1 MNFFSESK
9 KSKNNLLIM
18 SDYWPTKKNPI
29 SGIFVVQQVSALQK
43 MGIKVCVVLNNV
55 SGNRA
60 SPYLSIYELGLSS
73 NDLSVV
79 EINVMR
85 FPEKF
90 SSLKGVGYINT
101 KVIGAFLSYNLSK
114 ISKRL
119 GPFDSCIVHGM
130 RYTGLS
136 IKSWERHVKGNTVI
150 VIHGVDPF
158 LNKMRSKKWFINF
171 IEEANSLSKLFIV
184 VGNPLLNHL
193 VSLGIGKNRVKVIAN
208 GTEIIEIE
216 DISNNQRGLDEKR
229 IIISVSNL
237 IKIKGV
243 DLNLLA
249 LSEIS
254 QRLPNL
260 LWQYHIVGDGPER
273 DVLIILA
280 DKLGISDR
288 VKFFGRTSY
297 QETMQ
302 KISYADIFSLPSWEE
317 AFGIVYLEAMMRKR
331 PVIGCFENGA
341 ADIITNHVDGVLVQP
356 KDVKA
361 LTDELEILL
370 LNLDLC
376 NKLGEEGRKT
386 AEKFS
391 WQRNAMVILEAIGT
405 D

>member
-1 MNFFSESK
+1 MTFFFKSEEVIG
-9 KSKNNLLIM
+9 NLLLI
-18 SDYWPTKKNPI
+18 SDYWPTKANPI

-43 MGIKVCVVLNNV
+43 LGIQVCVVLNNV

-73 NDLSVV
+73 NGLSVV

-101 KVIGAFLSYNLSK
+101 KMIGAFLGYNLSK
-114 ISKRL
+114 IAKRL
-119 GPFDSCIVHGM
+119 GPFDSCVVHGI

-150 VIHGVDPF
+150 VTHGEDPF
-158 LNKMRSKKWFINF
+158 LNKMRSKQWLVNF

-193 VSLGIGKNRVKVIAN
+193 VSLGIGKNRIKVIAN

-216 DISNNQRGLDEKR
+216 DILNNQRSLAEKR
-229 IIISVSNL
+229 IVISVSNL
-237 IKIKGV
+237 IKIKGI
-243 DLNLLA
+243 DLNLIA
-249 LSEIS
+249 LSNIS

-260 LWQYHIVGDGPER
+260 VWEYHIIGDGPE
-273 DVLIILA
+273 LINLVNLS
-280 DKLGISDR
+280 KTLGIAEH
-288 VKFFGRTSY
+288 VHFYGRISY
-297 QETMQ
+297 DKTMQ
-302 KISYADIFSLPSWEE
+302 KVSDADIFSLPSWGE
-317 AFGIVYLEAMMRKR
+317 AFGIVYLEAMMRMR

-341 ADIITNHVDGVLVQP
+341 ADIIIDGVNGLLVPP
-356 KDVKA
+356 KN
-361 LTDELEILL
+361 TTELADKLEALL
-370 LNLDLC
+370 LSPDLC
-376 NKLGEEGRKT
+376 QKLGQEGRKT

-391 WQRNAMVILEAIGT
+391 WQRNALKVLEAIGI

>member
-1 MNFFSESK
+1 MTSFFKSEEVIG
-9 KSKNNLLIM
+9 NLLLI
-18 SDYWPTKKNPI
+18 SDYWPTKANPI

-43 MGIKVCVVLNNV
+43 LGIQVCVVLNNV

-73 NDLSVV
+73 NGLSVV
-79 EINVMR
+79 EINVIR

-101 KVIGAFLSYNLSK
+101 KMIGAFLDYNLSK
-114 ISKRL
+114 IAKRL
-119 GPFDSCIVHGM
+119 GPFDSCVVHGI

-158 LNKMRSKKWFINF
+158 LNKMRSKQWLVNF

-193 VSLGIGKNRVKVIAN
+193 VSLGIGKNRIKVIAN

-216 DISNNQRGLDEKR
+216 DILNNQRGLTEKR
-229 IIISVSNL
+229 IVISVSNL
-237 IKIKGV
+237 IKIKGI
-243 DLNLLA
+243 DLNLIA
-249 LSEIS
+249 LSNIS

-260 LWQYHIVGDGPER
+260 VWEYHIIGDGPE
-273 DVLIILA
+273 LINLVNLSET
-280 DKLGISDR
+280 LGIAEH
-288 VKFFGRTSY
+288 VHFYGRISY
-297 QETMQ
+297 DKTMQ
-302 KISYADIFSLPSWEE
+302 KVSDADIFSLPSWGE
-317 AFGIVYLEAMMRKR
+317 AFGIVYLEAMMRTR

-341 ADIITNHVDGVLVQP
+341 ADIIIDGVNGLLVPP
-356 KDVKA
+356 KN
-361 LTDELEILL
+361 TNELADKLEALL
-370 LNLDLC
+370 LSPDLC
-376 NKLGEEGRKT
+376 QKLGQEGRKT

-391 WQRNAMVILEAIGT
+391 WKRNALEILEAIVV